1 MGKYTSNNNPKK
13 NGKIMK
19 IPTTLAKIMAL
30 SRKEA
35 RDILQNKIYILV
47 VLVQVFII
55 IGAVG
60 LVVVAAVAS
69 DPTLM
74 DQIGV
79 TNAALNVGLTEDMNG
94 TSLEKYLKNEK
105 LTLNYYNNT
114 EEAKPF
120 LGKKLV
126 AIIYFSQS
134 GEVISQVDTSNVF
147 YPVASTKINDAV
159 SKYNTE
165 KTLQNAGLNDSQVK
179 SIQNP
184 VNLQIIRIN
193 EDKKVPLTLDS
204 PYFVEVIY
212 GFIVPFI
219 LLLPFFLASNIV
231 TDSVV
236 GEKER
241 KTFEV
246 LLMTPLSSYMVIIGK
261 ILPIL
266 LFSLLQSLAWIG
278 VLNLLR
284 VPIYNAALLFLVLF
298 FMGLAF
304 IGVGILI
311 SMMVDSTKEANSA
324 ITLVLVFATFILFIP
339 LFIKSNIFQGVFNFI
354 PTVLMV
360 KLASSPTIK
369 PEIMLYLL
377 PTLILSFLIFAGTV
391 RSFKHERAIRL

>member
-1 MGKYTSNNNPKK
+1 
-13 NGKIMK
+13 MK
-19 IPTTLAKIMAL
+19 TPSTITKIMAL
-30 SRKEA
+30 AKKEA
-35 RDILQNKIYILV
+35 RDILQNRIYLLV

-60 LVVVAAVAS
+60 LVAVAAVAS
-69 DPTLM
+69 DPALL
-74 DQIGV
+74 DQVGI
-79 TNAALNVGLTEDMNG
+79 TSALNIGLPQNLEG
-94 TSLEKYLKNEK
+94 SSLSKYLEEEK
-105 LTLNYYNNT
+105 ITLNYYNT
-114 EEAKPF
+114 TDEAKLD

-126 AIIYFSQS
+126 AVVDLSSS
-134 GEVISQVDTSNVF
+134 GEVVVQVDTANVF
-147 YPVASTKINDAV
+147 YPVVSTKISNAV
-159 SKYNTE
+159 DKFNTE
-165 KTLQNAGLNDSQVK
+165 NTLKNAGLNQSQVNI
-179 SIQNP
+179 IQNP
-184 VNLQIIRIN
+184 VNFQEIKIN
-193 EDKKVPLTLDS
+193 QDKQVQLALDS

-261 ILPIL
+261 IIPIL
-266 LFSLLQSLAWIG
+266 LFSLIQSIAWIA
-278 VLNLLR
+278 VLDLLR
-284 VPIYNAALLFLVLF
+284 VPIFNPGLLVLVLF

-311 SMMVDSTKEANSA
+311 SMLVDSTKEANSA

-339 LFIKSNIFQGVFNFI
+339 LFVKSEIFQGVFNFI

-360 KLASSPTIK
+360 KLAVSPNIR

-377 PTLILSFLIFAGTV
+377 PTLIMSLLIFVGTV
-391 RSFKHERAIRL
+391 RSFRHERAIRL

>member
-1 MGKYTSNNNPKK
+1 
-13 NGKIMK
+13 MK
-19 IPTTLAKIMAL
+19 IPTTIRKILALA
-30 SRKEA
+30 RKES

-55 IGAVG
+55 MGAVG
-60 LVVVAAVAS
+60 LVAVASVAS
-69 DPTLM
+69 DPALL
-74 DQIGV
+74 DEIGV
-79 TNAALNVGLTEDMNG
+79 TSTINIGLPQSLNGS
-94 TSLEKYLKNEK
+94 SLSQYLEEEKI
-105 LTLNYYNNT
+105 TLNYYSSTDQAKT
-114 EEAKPF
+114 E

-126 AIIYFSQS
+126 AVVDLSPT
-134 GEVISQVDTSNVF
+134 GEVVAQVDTSNVF
-147 YPVASTKINDAV
+147 YPVVSTKINEAAD
-159 SKYNTE
+159 KYNTD
-165 KTLQNAGLNDSQVK
+165 KSLKDAGLNETQVNT
-179 SIQNP
+179 ILNP
-184 VNLQIIRIN
+184 VKFEIVKVNQDN
-193 EDKKVPLTLDS
+193 QVPLALDS

-261 ILPIL
+261 IIPIL
-266 LFSLLQSLAWIG
+266 LFSLIQSVAWII
-278 VLNLLR
+278 VLDLLR
-284 VPIYNAALLFLVLF
+284 VPIYNPILLIVVLF

-311 SMMVDSTKEANSA
+311 SMLVDSTKEANSA

-339 LFIKSNIFQGVFNFI
+339 LFVKSDIFQGVFNFI

-360 KLASSPTIK
+360 KLAVSPK
-369 PEIMLYLL
+369 VQPEIMLYLL
-377 PTLILSFLIFAGTV
+377 PTLILSFLIFVGTV
-391 RSFKHERAIRL
+391 RSFRHERAIRL

>member
-1 MGKYTSNNNPKK
+1 
-13 NGKIMK
+13 MK
-19 IPTTLAKIMAL
+19 IPSTIQKIMAL
-30 SRKEA
+30 AKKEA
-35 RDILQNKIYILV
+35 RDILQNRIYLLV

-60 LVVVAAVAS
+60 LVAVAAVAS
-69 DPTLM
+69 DPALL
-74 DQIGV
+74 DQVGV
-79 TNAALNVGLTEDMNG
+79 TSALNIGLPQNLEG
-94 TSLEKYLKNEK
+94 SSLSKYLEEEK
-105 LTLNYYNNT
+105 ITLNYYNST
-114 EEAKPF
+114 DEAKIA

-126 AIIYFSQS
+126 AVVDLSSS
-134 GEVISQVDTSNVF
+134 GEVVVQVDTSNVF
-147 YPVASTKINDAV
+147 YPVVSTKISDAV
-159 SKYNTE
+159 DKFNTE
-165 KTLQNAGLNDSQVK
+165 KTLKNAGLNESQVNI
-179 SIQNP
+179 IQNP
-184 VNLQIIRIN
+184 VNFQEIKIN
-193 EDKKVPLTLDS
+193 QDNQVPLALDS

-261 ILPIL
+261 IIPIL
-266 LFSLLQSLAWIG
+266 FFSLIQSIAWIA
-278 VLNLLR
+278 VLDLLR
-284 VPIYNAALLFLVLF
+284 VPIFNPALLILVLF

-311 SMMVDSTKEANSA
+311 SMLVDSTKEANSA

-339 LFIKSNIFQGVFNFI
+339 LFVKSEIFQGVFNFI

-360 KLASSPTIK
+360 KLAVSPNIR

-377 PTLILSFLIFAGTV
+377 PTLIISFLIFVGTV
-391 RSFKHERAIRL
+391 RSFRHERAIRL

>member
-1 MGKYTSNNNPKK
+1 
-13 NGKIMK
+13 MK
-19 IPTTLAKIMAL
+19 IPNTIRKILALA
-30 SRKEA
+30 RKES

-55 IGAVG
+55 MGAVG
-60 LVVVAAVAS
+60 LVAVASVAS
-69 DPTLM
+69 DPALL
-74 DQIGV
+74 DEIGV
-79 TNAALNVGLTEDMNG
+79 TSAINIGLPQSLNGS
-94 TSLEKYLKNEK
+94 SLSQYLEQEK
-105 LTLNYYNNT
+105 LTLNYYSSTDQAKT
-114 EEAKPF
+114 E

-126 AIIYFSQS
+126 AVVDLSPT
-134 GEVISQVDTSNVF
+134 GEVVAQVDTSNVF
-147 YPVASTKINDAV
+147 YSVVSTKIGEAAD
-159 SKYNTE
+159 KYNNNKSLKDAE
-165 KTLQNAGLNDSQVK
+165 LNETQVNT
-179 SIQNP
+179 ILNP
-184 VNLQIIRIN
+184 VNFQIVKVN
-193 EDKKVPLTLDS
+193 QDNQVPLALDS

-261 ILPIL
+261 IIPIL
-266 LFSLLQSLAWIG
+266 LFSLIQSVAWII
-278 VLNLLR
+278 VLDLLR
-284 VPIYNAALLFLVLF
+284 VPIYNPILLIVVLF

-311 SMMVDSTKEANSA
+311 SMLVDSTKEANSA

-339 LFIKSNIFQGVFNFI
+339 LFVKSDIFQGVFNFI

-360 KLASSPTIK
+360 KLAVSPRVQ

-377 PTLILSFLIFAGTV
+377 PTLILSFLIFVGTV
-391 RSFKHERAIRL
+391 RSFRHERAIRL

>member
-1 MGKYTSNNNPKK
+1 
-13 NGKIMK
+13 MK
-19 IPTTLAKIMAL
+19 TPSTITKIMAL
-30 SRKEA
+30 AKKEA
-35 RDILQNKIYILV
+35 RDILQNRIYLLV

-60 LVVVAAVAS
+60 LVAVAAVAS
-69 DPTLM
+69 DPALL
-74 DQIGV
+74 DQVGI
-79 TNAALNVGLTEDMNG
+79 TSALNIGLPQNLEG
-94 TSLEKYLKNEK
+94 SSLSKYLEEEK
-105 LTLNYYNNT
+105 ITLNYYKT
-114 EEAKPF
+114 TDEAKLD

-126 AIIYFSQS
+126 AVVDLSSS
-134 GEVISQVDTSNVF
+134 GGVVVQVDTSNVF
-147 YPVASTKINDAV
+147 YPVVSTKINDAV
-159 SKYNTE
+159 DKFNTE
-165 KTLQNAGLNDSQVK
+165 NTLKNVGLNQSQVNV
-179 SIQNP
+179 IQNP
-184 VNLQIIRIN
+184 VNFQEIKIN
-193 EDKKVPLTLDS
+193 QDKQVPLALDS

-261 ILPIL
+261 IIPIL
-266 LFSLLQSLAWIG
+266 LFSLIQSIAWIAI
-278 VLNLLR
+278 LDLLR
-284 VPIYNAALLFLVLF
+284 VPIFNPALLVLVLF

-311 SMMVDSTKEANSA
+311 SMLVDSTKEANSA

-339 LFIKSNIFQGVFNFI
+339 LFVKSEIFQGVFNFI

-360 KLASSPTIK
+360 KLAVSPNIK
-369 PEIMLYLL
+369 PEIMLFLL
-377 PTLILSFLIFAGTV
+377 PTLIISFLIFVGTV
-391 RSFKHERAIRL
+391 RSFRHERAIRL

>member
-1 MGKYTSNNNPKK
+1 
-13 NGKIMK
+13 MK
-19 IPTTLAKIMAL
+19 TPSTITKIMAL
-30 SRKEA
+30 AKKEA
-35 RDILQNKIYILV
+35 RDILQNRIYLLV

-60 LVVVAAVAS
+60 LVAVAAVAS
-69 DPTLM
+69 DPALL
-74 DQIGV
+74 DQVGV
-79 TNAALNVGLTEDMNG
+79 TSALNIGLPQNLEG
-94 TSLEKYLKNEK
+94 SSLSKYLEEEK
-105 LTLNYYNNT
+105 ITLNYYNT
-114 EEAKPF
+114 TDEAKLE
-120 LGKKLV
+120 LGTKLV
-126 AIIYFSQS
+126 AVVDLSSS
-134 GEVISQVDTSNVF
+134 GEVVVQVDTSNVF
-147 YPVASTKINDAV
+147 YPVVSTKISDAV
-159 SKYNTE
+159 DKFNTE
-165 KTLQNAGLNDSQVK
+165 KTLKNAGLNESQVNI
-179 SIQNP
+179 IQNP
-184 VNLQIIRIN
+184 VNFQEIKIN
-193 EDKKVPLTLDS
+193 QDNQVPLALDS

-261 ILPIL
+261 IIPIL
-266 LFSLLQSLAWIG
+266 FFSLIQSIAWIA
-278 VLNLLR
+278 VLDLLR
-284 VPIYNAALLFLVLF
+284 VPIFNPALLILVLF

-311 SMMVDSTKEANSA
+311 SMLVDSTKEANSA

-339 LFIKSNIFQGVFNFI
+339 LFVKSEIFQGVFNFI

-360 KLASSPTIK
+360 KLAVSPNIR

-377 PTLILSFLIFAGTV
+377 PTLIISFLIFVGTV
-391 RSFKHERAIRL
+391 RSFRHERAIRL